1 MKNQRSKKRELNNEE
16 EQRISKR
23 QKTGAT
29 SVKNSI
35 FCPEV
40 GGKLH
45 NCSTMNLDHELR
57 RMAPALSEHGRLRLP
72 TSKSDL
78 LTCIEV
84 TCSNP
89 PPSRYDVKL
98 IDGPA
103 IIHSLSTSS
112 VSTFD
117 QYFSDVFLPWTT
129 NILSNCDR
137 IDIVWDVYKPSSL
150 KESTRQKRGKGIRR
164 KVSGQAKLPSNF
176 LDFT

>member
-1 MKNQRSKKRELNNEE
+1 MFSHLYIASKFRDGNLEDFFAHENQ
-16 EQRISKR
+16 
-23 QKTGAT
+23 
-29 SVKNSI
+29 
-35 FCPEV
+35 PWP
-40 GGKLH
+40 
-45 NCSTMNLDHELR
+45 
-57 RMAPALSEHGRLRLP
+57 PALSEHGRLRLP

-98 IDGPA
+98 IDGPV
-103 IIHSLSTSS
+103 IIHSLPTAF

-164 KVSGQAKLPSNF
+164 KAKPNYLQNF
-176 LDFT
+176 WIFYVMQTTKKNYLTSFLAKYQIMTTLR